1 MEAFYSQIT
10 MDQTLGT
17 TYFGGPQNLILY
29 LFFLRFHTLPL
40 MSKINSCVKFGTNN
54 EELHEFC
61 VI

>member
-1 MEAFYSQIT
+1 
-10 MDQTLGT
+10 LGT